1 MGARNCRSKPDE
13 SSIALGSPMK
23 FLASQVAYFMTE
35 REARANLRAL
45 LAYVAF
51 LTLLVTAY
59 TVLFHVIKLQ
69 VEGEQHSWVT
79 GLYWTL
85 VVMSTLGF
93 GDITFTSD
101 IGRLFSV
108 LVLLSGVVFL
118 LVVLPFLFIRLF
130 YAPWLEAR
138 VRLRV
143 PREVPADLSGH
154 VLIIERD
161 PLAEGLIPR
170 LREEHIPYVLLEP
183 HPDRAA
189 QAHDARYSVMLGEAD
204 SRSGLERAGLSR
216 ARLVL
221 ANAEDT
227 VNTNVT
233 LTAREVSATVPI
245 AAVVEDEDSV
255 DVLQLSGATTVLPLK
270 HRLGEYLA
278 SRVHAGRTE
287 AHVIGRVHNVQL
299 AEVPACDTPFVG
311 LTVAETRLREQTGLS
326 LLGTWRRGK
335 LQPSYPQTRI
345 EKDAVLVVAG
355 SDAHVQ
361 ALNRLLSDRAPA
373 EGPVLVIGAGTVG
386 IAAALAIGR
395 KGLRV
400 HAIDRQPGPLAAMEP
415 HVDATFVGDANDRTL
430 LARAGIH
437 ESPSLLLTTNDDA
450 MNIYLAVYCRRLNPG
465 LRIISRVTHERNVEA
480 IHRAGADFA
489 LSYTTLGTE
498 AIISLLRGH
507 EPVLLGEGVE
517 LFAVPVP
524 ASLAG
529 RALRDS
535 GIGSATGMSVVGIE
549 GRDGTVTQLTAETV
563 LAAGTSL
570 VMLGSRDQRRVFAE
584 RYEARRP

>member
-1 MGARNCRSKPDE
+1 
-13 SSIALGSPMK
+13 MK

-45 LAYVAF
+45 LAYIAF
-51 LTLLVTAY
+51 LAVLVTAY

-108 LVLLSGVVFL
+108 AVLLSGVVFL

-143 PREVPADLSGH
+143 PREVPADVTAH
-154 VLIIERD
+154 VIIVQRD
-161 PLAEGLIPR
+161 PLAEELIGR
-170 LREEHIPYVLLEP
+170 LREERLPYVLLEP
-183 HPDRAA
+183 DPDRAA
-189 QAHDARYSVMLGEAD
+189 QAYDARLSVMLGEAD
-204 SRSGLERAGLSR
+204 SRDTLERAGVAR

-233 LTAREVSATVPI
+233 LTAREVSADVPV
-245 AAVVEDEDSV
+245 AAIVEDDDSV
-255 DVLQLSGATTVLPLK
+255 DVLVLSGASTVLPLK
-270 HRLGEYLA
+270 HQLGEYLA

-287 AHVIGRVHNVQL
+287 AHVIGRFHNVHL

-311 LTVAETRLREQTGLS
+311 KTVAETRLREQTGLS

-335 LQPSYPQTRI
+335 LQPSYPTTRI
-345 EKDAVLVVAG
+345 EDDAVLVVAG
-355 SDAHVQ
+355 SSEHVT
-361 ALNRLLSDRAPA
+361 ALNRLLSGRAPA
-373 EGPVLVIGAGTVG
+373 DGPVLVIGAGTVG
-386 IAAALAIGR
+386 IAAARAIRR

-400 HAIDRQPGPLAAMEP
+400 HAIDRHEGPLTAMAP
-415 HVDATFVGDANDRTL
+415 HVDATFVGDANDRDL

-437 ESPSLLLTTNDDA
+437 QSPSVLLTTNDDA

-465 LRIISRVTHERNVEA
+465 LRIISRVTHARNVEA

-489 LSYTTLGTE
+489 LSYTTLGAE
-498 AIISLLRGH
+498 AIVSLLRGH

-524 ASLAG
+524 KSLAG

-535 GIGSATGMSVVGIE
+535 GIGTATGMSVVGIE
-549 GRDGTVTQLTAETV
+549 SRDGTVTQLTADTQ
-563 LAAGTSL
+563 LTAGTSL

-584 RYEARRP
+584 TYEGRRP